1 MEGEYFQIFATP
13 RTGTHLS
20 ALRRCALQP
29 WQRRSSD
36 ARRDASRNIAGARR
50 RGCACA
56 RKGGIAAG
64 RPGGP
69 VVVVGH
75 GRGVEDGVAGPWAA
89 GEAGWLGEA
98 CGSDAAAAATFGG
111 EVYFVLCD
119 KWLDE
124 VRLKQKLRIFWQK
137 CRKNESFF
145 INSLTS
151 RNN

>member
-1 MEGEYFQIFATP
+1 MSKLANIRDAADGDSPVGAASLRAAALAAT
-13 RTGTHLS
+13 
-20 ALRRCALQP
+20 QQ
-29 WQRRSSD
+29 QRAQS
-36 ARRDASRNIAGARR
+36 DASRNIAGARR

-111 EVYFVLCD
+111 IML
-119 KWLDE
+119 
-124 VRLKQKLRIFWQK
+124 
-137 CRKNESFF
+137 
-145 INSLTS
+145 
-151 RNN
+151 